1 MASLTDIYAN
11 DCTAADLVE
20 RFGAIPLWRV
30 RREPAP
36 GTATEDDVV
45 AIDDHEDRLCELVEG
60 ILLEK
65 TVGAYES
72 YLAMFL
78 GSLLT
83 TFARK
88 NDLGI
93 VLGEAGMLR
102 LAPGLVRIPDVSF
115 ISWARLSGRR
125 IPREAIWGLAPDLAV
140 EIISKGNTPEEMAR
154 KLADYFAAG
163 VRTVWYVYPASRE
176 VRTHSTADRCVVLRE
191 EETLEG
197 GDALPGFRLELRQ
210 FFAEPEPRAPS

>member
-1 MASLTDIYAN
+1 MAQLTEILASDW
-11 DCTAADLVE
+11 TAADLVE

-30 RREPAP
+30 RRDPAP

-45 AIDDHEDRLCELVEG
+45 AINDHEDRLCELVEG
-60 ILLEK
+60 ILVEK
-65 TVGAYES
+65 AMSAYES

-78 GSLLT
+78 GRLLGNYV
-83 TFARK
+83 AE

-115 ISWARLSGRR
+115 ISWDHLPGRR
-125 IPREAIWGLAPDLAV
+125 IPREAIWDLAPDLAI

-163 VRTVWYVYPASRE
+163 VRAVWYVYPASQE
-176 VRTHSTADRCVVLRE
+176 VRVYAAAEQCA
-191 EETLEG
+191 TLTQEQTLDG
-197 GDALPGFRLELRQ
+197 GEVLPGFSLDLQ
-210 FFAEPEPRAPS
+210 AFFAEPTSA